1 MKLRPARV
9 REVQLILQ
17 RLGFQLVRQRGS
29 HAVYRHPDGRY
40 TTVPVHRGDIPKG
53 TLARILRDV
62 GLTPEEFEDLR

>member
-17 RLGFQLVRQRGS
+17 RLGFQLVRQKGS

-62 GLTPEEFEDLR
+62 GLTPEELEDLR